1 VTVLSTA
8 PYRRAL
14 RSRDLRVTLGVGV
27 LVRLPVFAIGVLAT
41 VHVVTTLHGSYAQ
54 AGVVT
59 AVATLTVAASGP
71 WRGRL
76 LDRLGL
82 RRVVVPSVL
91 VSIAC
96 WSVAP
101 FVSYLP
107 FVALVGIAQLFVIPS
122 FAVTRQAVIAAVSV
136 EDRRTAISLDSAA
149 VELSFIIAPA
159 AAIWAAS
166 RWSTSWVMFWVQML
180 GVVGGIALW
189 IANPR
194 LRAPEEPEAGSASAP
209 WRTWFR
215 IPFVAACLAAAAST
229 VVLAGS
235 DIAIVAAVR
244 GFGQQAAIGVV
255 LALWGLGSLFGG
267 LVYGAWH
274 RSVGA
279 YWLLGGL
286 ALATLPLALATS
298 LGALAGLSFVAGL
311 LCAPT
316 ITATIDQASRVVP
329 AASRGEAMGWHASF
343 LTAGGAIGAPLAGFA
358 IDHAGKAGAGF
369 ATVAMAGLGLS
380 VIGLVTA
387 LGRSRRPAAAEPMPV
402 HSDATT

>member
-1 VTVLSTA
+1 
-8 PYRRAL
+8 
-14 RSRDLRVTLGVGV
+14 
-27 LVRLPVFAIGVLAT
+27 
-41 VHVVTTLHGSYAQ
+41 
-54 AGVVT
+54 
-59 AVATLTVAASGP
+59 
-71 WRGRL
+71 
-76 LDRLGL
+76 
-82 RRVVVPSVL
+82 
-91 VSIAC
+91 
-96 WSVAP
+96 
-101 FVSYLP
+101 
-107 FVALVGIAQLFVIPS
+107 
-122 FAVTRQAVIAAVSV
+122 
-136 EDRRTAISLDSAA
+136 
-149 VELSFIIAPA
+149 
-159 AAIWAAS
+159 
-166 RWSTSWVMFWVQML
+166 
-180 GVVGGIALW
+180 
-189 IANPR
+189 
-194 LRAPEEPEAGSASAP
+194 
-209 WRTWFR
+209 
-215 IPFVAACLAAAAST
+215 